1 MEPEPQ
7 PETAS
12 ALVCGTALSTTATEL
27 NLTGVRADDRA
38 AFSALPELVNLR
50 TLILSNSRFS
60 DEGWAELMTALREC
74 PRLARLEMASCGLGP
89 KHAGDLADFLSDA
102 TQFTASLTSLCCGSN
117 PGMVGELNEYG
128 RLQTP
133 DAHIEALQQL
143 LDALKPSAVTDLDI
157 SGIGIGATGAG
168 RVADYVRDAKASLA
182 LVNIAFNKI
191 GAEGGVALVEAL
203 KTSSVKFLGI
213 GKQFQSTDDT
223 LITRSLVQ
231 TGVNLKGSTHQR
243 CSVPLTRP

>member
-60 DEGWAELMTALREC
+60 DEGWAELMTALRKC
-74 PRLARLEMASCGLGP
+74 PHLTRLEMVGCCLGP

-102 TQFTASLTSLCCGSN
+102 TQFTGSLKVIALDEQRISGTTSKYGDGNYRYIGTLDADLSGFKALC
-117 PGMVGELNEYG
+117 
-128 RLQTP
+128 
-133 DAHIEALQQL
+133 EAL
-143 LDALKPSAVTDLDI
+143 
-157 SGIGIGATGAG
+157 
-168 RVADYVRDAKASLA
+168 
-182 LVNIAFNKI
+182 
-191 GAEGGVALVEAL
+191 
-203 KTSSVKFLGI
+203 SSS
-213 GKQFQSTDDT
+213 QMET
-223 LITRSLVQ
+223 ITRLLHERLPAPVSPVVVDVS
-231 TGVNLKGSTHQR
+231 GN
-243 CSVPLTRP
+243 